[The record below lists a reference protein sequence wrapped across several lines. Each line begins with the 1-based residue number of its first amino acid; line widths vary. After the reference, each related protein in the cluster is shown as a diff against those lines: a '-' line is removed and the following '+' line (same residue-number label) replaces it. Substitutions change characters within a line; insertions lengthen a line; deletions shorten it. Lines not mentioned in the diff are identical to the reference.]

1 MNSNNQHLSEP
12 QNQAQSS
19 AQLRPP
25 VIQLVAYG
33 GNAAVQCEQSITQS
47 DWYTVSL
54 ESAPKASKKPQEK
67 SFNYKLD
74 IQITY

>member
-54 ESAPKASKKPQEK
+54 ESAPKASKKGSSQKTEFK
-67 SFNYKLD
+67 VR
-74 IQITY
+74 